1 MTVLRKG
8 CAPLGVLD
16 VTEVDLGRC
25 VSLQLLGFQFF
36 LPTFLQCTL
45 EPECKNFAFKT
56 PMEPKRIA
64 IISDIHGNLEALSRA
79 LEVIDKEH
87 VDDIVCLG
95 DTVGY
100 GANPVECLK
109 LIRSRC
115 SIILLGNHDAA
126 SINLAVANQ
135 FTLNAQL
142 SAIWTFGALDEE
154 SKAFLN
160 SLKPTRPLGEV
171 LLSHG
176 SPYEPDEWHYVI
188 SEFDMREAFRAFT
201 ERICFVGHSHIP
213 IIFSEHGERSEIARQ
228 GRFIVNVGSVGQPR
242 DGNPNLSFGIFDRE
256 EWSYRNLRVAYDFKT
271 AAKKI
276 RDAGL
281 PRALADRLTV
291 GM

>member
-1 MTVLRKG
+1 M
-8 CAPLGVLD
+8 AFF
-16 VTEVDLGRC
+16 
-25 VSLQLLGFQFF
+25 LQLLGFQFF
-36 LPTFLQCTL
+36 LPTFLQWIT
-45 EPECKNFAFKT
+45 EPEHKDYAFIAC
-56 PMEPKRIA
+56 MEPKRFA

-79 LEVIDKEH
+79 LEVIDTEH

-109 LIRSRC
+109 LVRSRC

-126 SINLAVANQ
+126 SIDLAVANQ

-154 SKAFLN
+154 SKAFLH
-160 SLKPTRPLGEV
+160 SLKPTHPLGE
-171 LLSHG
+171 LLFSHG

-188 SEFDMREAFRAFT
+188 SEFDVREAFRAFT
-201 ERICFVGHSHIP
+201 ERICFLGHSHIP
-213 IIFSEHGERSEIARQ
+213 GIFSEQGEKSELGRQ
-228 GRFIVNVGSVGQPR
+228 GRFIVNVGSIGQPR
-242 DGNPNLSFGIFDRE
+242 DGNPKLSFGIFDRE
-256 EWSYRNLRVAYDFKT
+256 RWSYQNLRVDYDFKT

-281 PRALADRLTV
+281 PRALSDRLTL

>member
-1 MTVLRKG
+1 
-8 CAPLGVLD
+8 
-16 VTEVDLGRC
+16 
-25 VSLQLLGFQFF
+25 LGFQFF
-36 LPTFLQCTL
+36 LPTFLQCAKETEL
-45 EPECKNFAFKT
+45 NDFT
-56 PMEPKRIA
+56 SRLHMVPKRFA
-64 IISDIHGNLEALSRA
+64 IISDIHGNLEALTRA

-109 LIRSRC
+109 LVRSRC
-115 SIILLGNHDAA
+115 S
-126 SINLAVANQ
+126 VANQ

-142 SAIWTFGALDEE
+142 SALWTIGALDEE
-154 SKAFLN
+154 SKAFLR
-160 SLKPTRPLGEV
+160 SLKPTHPLGEV

-188 SEFDMREAFRAFT
+188 SEFDVREAFRAFT
-201 ERICFVGHSHIP
+201 ERICFIGHSHIP
-213 IIFSEHGERSEIARQ
+213 AVFSEQGEASEIARD
-228 GRFIVNVGSVGQPR
+228 GRFLVNVGSIGQPR

-256 EWSYRNLRVAYDFKT
+256 QWKYRNLRVEYDFKT
-271 AAKKI
+271 AAEKI
-276 RDAGL
+276 RNAGL